1 MSAEPDQRHPSASR
15 SGRSRGGFVEVVRL
29 ILVGLFTAAGWQIAQ
44 ALDLG
49 GTQLLLAV
57 VLGSLVGYV
66 IGGVLGRRALA
77 AVSEVERE
85 FQRMPASELL
95 AGTIGLIL
103 GLVIS
108 VLVSLL
114 LFRLPGQAAY
124 PAAALVT
131 IVFAYLGYRA
141 GRAKRDELFGLFG
154 LKTRSFVVRA
164 GEVNVL
170 DTSALIDGRIRDVV
184 EAGFVG
190 GTLLVHRGVLAEL
203 QAIADSSEAS
213 RRARGQRGLDV
224 LRSLQRNPAVEVVL
238 VDRED
243 VADVDT
249 ALVRLAREHGA
260 SLVTGDANL
269 AKVAA
274 ALDVPARSISQLAD
288 VLRTPF
294 LPGEEVTVR
303 LTREGREHGQGV
315 GYLDDGT
322 MVVVEEASHRVG
334 SDVRVTVTNVLQTS
348 SGRMVFARV
357 DEG

>member
-1 MSAEPDQRHPSASR
+1 VSAEPEHGAR
-15 SGRSRGGFVEVVRL
+15 SVPPPRRSRDSFVEVVRL
-29 ILVGLFTAAGWQIAQ
+29 VLVGLCTAGGWQIAQ
-44 ALDLG
+44 ALGLT
-49 GTQLLLAV
+49 GTRLLLAV

-66 IGGVLGRRALA
+66 LGGVLGRQARA
-77 AVSEVERE
+77 AVSDVERH

-95 AGTIGLIL
+95 AGAIGLIL

-114 LFRLPGQAAY
+114 LLRLPAAAAY
-124 PAAALVT
+124 PAVAIVT
-131 IVFAYLGYRA
+131 MAFAYLGYRA
-141 GRAKRDELFGLFG
+141 GRAKRDELFALFG
-154 LKTRSFVVRA
+154 LKTRSFGARA

-203 QAIADSSEAS
+203 QAVADSSDAP
-213 RRARGQRGLDV
+213 RRSRGQRGLDV
-224 LRSLQRNPAVEVVL
+224 LRSLQRDPSVEVVL
-238 VDRED
+238 IDEQD
-243 VADVDT
+243 VADVDA
-249 ALVRLAREHGA
+249 ALVRLARERGA
-260 SLVTGDANL
+260 ALVTSDSNL

-274 ALDVPARSISQLAD
+274 ALDVPTRSIAQLAE

-294 LPGEEVTVR
+294 LPGEDVTVR
-303 LTREGREHGQGV
+303 LTREGRERGQGV

-334 SDVRVTVTNVLQTS
+334 SAVRVTVTNVLQTA
-348 SGRMVFARV
+348 SGRMVFARL
-357 DEG
+357 DEA